1 MKEYQI
7 AAVEDNA
14 ADRAWLSMKL
24 EQYCKQRHIPYVL
37 SCFSSG
43 EAFLAALKNQR
54 FQIVFMD
61 IYLNGISGVETAQA
75 LRSRDQDSKL
85 VFLTSSEDF
94 MRQGFSLNSA
104 HYLIKPVKDEDFA
117 QAMENC
123 RVRRECQVPSLGV
136 TIGQQSLELDTR
148 DILYLDI
155 EGRTVVIHTVE
166 GTLPAGRSFSAI
178 AELLL
183 TDERFLPCNRGLLVN
198 MDFIADQDGSD
209 FLLLDGTRLPM
220 ARRRKH
226 ELLTQYRSY
235 VFGTM
240 GGTP

>member
-1 MKEYQI
+1 MKVFQI
-7 AAVEDNA
+7 AAVEDSPT
-14 ADRAWLSMKL
+14 DRTWLSNKL
-24 EQYCKQRHIPYVL
+24 EEYCKSRHVPYVL

-43 EAFLAALKNQR
+43 EAFLETLKTRR
-54 FQIVFMD
+54 FHIVFMD
-61 IYLNGISGVETAQA
+61 IYLSGISGVEAAQT
-75 LRSRDQDSKL
+75 LRSRDQNCKL
-85 VFLTSSEDF
+85 VFLTNSEDF

-104 HYLIKPVKDEDFA
+104 HYLVKPVKDEDFA

-123 RVRRECQVPSLGV
+123 RVRRECRVPSLEV
-136 TIGQQSLELDTR
+136 TVGQQPLELDTR

-166 GTLPAGRSFSAI
+166 CALPAGRSFSAI

-183 TDERFLPCNRGLLVN
+183 SDERFLPCNRGLLVN
-198 MDFIADQDGSD
+198 MDFIADQDGND

-240 GGTP
+240 GGT